1 MPARHT
7 LCFKAFTVTT
17 PSKPLDLANLDPL
30 TAGIFQATTSGDRSA
45 RLREWLQ
52 TGPSEALLNDVYR
65 ELSTKDKGVAKQLK
79 EKIEEIKRSHGQE
92 ALASDWAQKAELI
105 LSAPR
110 LNMADALAWQRD
122 AAKAGA
128 PLSREPLASLKVKLV
143 EVVKGVEDLQ
153 HQVMVQRESAVLLAQ
168 RIEVLST
175 KPLAEAEHGHAGLQN
190 DVAQW
195 QTQAQALTVSAVWPS
210 VDLKY
215 PHQLDAAGKQMQAV
229 WDGFS
234 AALVLANEALGDASA
249 ALPPVPVWA
258 DEIRRQRGEMVQAPT
273 GPVASA
279 GASNAEK
286 SDKSD
291 KPAKP
296 KIDPAQRQAL
306 RELALQTVTQA
317 LESLEKQITENP
329 GVPLPEA
336 CVALRTALKTHGKNL
351 DTSLDERLHKALTA
365 AGDAEGWQRWLA
377 DQVRLD
383 LVTQAEALLDENK
396 VPTVGG
402 RKLQDK
408 LRQLRDGWKQIDQ
421 GGLPNHGLWK
431 RFDAA
436 CNEAYKAVLA
446 WLEQMKKDSADQRAQ
461 RVALMDEVKAWTA
474 AHVDSDDWR
483 AQLRALHQFADRWRN
498 AGHLSEKAFGEMQ
511 SQWKSLFKAAA
522 ARLEAAQ
529 KASIERR
536 QALIQEAQAVGAAP
550 ALRIDAVKALQQRW
564 QVEAQSVPLDRKT
577 EQKLWEVFRAP
588 LDEAFQRKGTERP
601 QAAGPI
607 SDHDRAVIDASKALD
622 AANASG
628 DVVQIRAAMG
638 ALDAALRG
646 QALQAKAVQSAPAV
660 QPVAAAAVHETAS
673 NETADSTTHDAAP
686 ADKAEM
692 ASGEGAQEDAA
703 LSTTD
708 ATGEQTPAP
717 APAAVVKPAK
727 PVVAVRGDD
736 RPGQKRTEAPT
747 GRDGR
752 RDARPGERGVRPG
765 ADRGPGR
772 AGDRFADRAPRGD
785 FREDRG
791 PRLGDAAFR
800 AQREAMERAEMS
812 LRKLAAQAHG
822 ETLTR
827 LIGAWQGRQADALPT
842 SQELGK
848 AVPAPVRQ
856 AWVQAVGAEAK
867 APAANALLR
876 LEMAAEI
883 PTPADQLNARRALQL
898 QLLTQRNQPGPKETW
913 AQDVAQVLSGPHEEA
928 TARRLQNALKNLL
941 RA

>member
-1 MPARHT
+1 VF
-7 LCFKAFTVTT
+7 FKASTVTT

-30 TAGIFQATTSGDRSA
+30 TAGIFQAATSGDRSA

-52 TGPSEALLNDVYR
+52 TGPSEAALHEVYR
-65 ELSTKDKGVAKQLK
+65 ELSSKDKGVAKQLK
-79 EKIEEIKRSHGQE
+79 EKIDEIKRSHGQE

-128 PLSREPLASLKVKLV
+128 PLSREPLASLKLKLV
-143 EVVKGVEDLQ
+143 DVVKGVEDLQ

-175 KPLAEAEHGHAGLQN
+175 KPIAEAQHGQTGLHN

-195 QTQAQALTVSAVWPS
+195 QSQAQALTASAVWPS

-215 PHQLDAAGKQMQAV
+215 PNQLEAAGKQMQAV

-234 AALVLANEALGDASA
+234 AALALANEALGDASA

-258 DEIRRQRGEMVQAPT
+258 DEIRRQRGEVVHAPA
-273 GPVASA
+273 GPVASVA
-279 GASNAEK
+279 VSGAEK

-306 RELALQTVTQA
+306 REQALQTVTSA
-317 LESLEKQITENP
+317 LESLEKQITE
-329 GVPLPEA
+329 GEGAPLAETCA
-336 CVALRTALKTHGKNL
+336 TLRIALKTHGKNL

-396 VPTVGG
+396 APAVGG
-402 RKLQDK
+402 RKMQDK

-421 GGLPNHGLWK
+421 GGLPNHALWK

-461 RVALMDEVKAWTA
+461 RVALMEEVKAWTLA
-474 AHVDSDDWR
+474 QAESEDWR

-511 SQWKSLFKAAA
+511 GQWKGIFKAAA

-529 KASIERR
+529 KASIDRR
-536 QALIQEAQAVGAAP
+536 QALIQEAQEVGAAP
-550 ALRIDAVKALQQRW
+550 ALRVDAVKALQQRW

-588 LDEAFQRKGTERP
+588 LDEAFQRKGSERP
-601 QAAGPI
+601 QAAGPLN
-607 SDHDRAVIDASKALD
+607 DHDRAVIEASKALD

-628 DVVQIRAAMG
+628 DVVKIRAAMA

-646 QALQAKAVQSAPAV
+646 QALQAKAVQHAPVSAPVV
-660 QPVAAAAVHETAS
+660 QATAEEPVAGTAQ
-673 NETADSTTHDAAP
+673 EP
-686 ADKAEM
+686 
-692 ASGEGAQEDAA
+692 SGEASSEVVPAEESQDGGALA
-703 LSTTD
+703 TTD
-708 ATGEQTPAP
+708 ADTDQSPTPAP
-717 APAAVVKPAK
+717 TPTVVAKPAK
-727 PVVAVRGDD
+727 PLVAVRGDD
-736 RPGQKRTEAPT
+736 RPGQKRTEAPA

-752 RDARPGERGVRPG
+752 RDARPGERGARPG

-772 AGDRFADRAPRGD
+772 GGDRFADRAPRGD

-827 LIGAWQGRQADALPT
+827 LMSAWQSRQPDALPT
-842 SQELGK
+842 AQELGK
-848 AVPAPVRQ
+848 AIPASTRQ

-867 APAANALLR
+867 APAATAMLR
-876 LEMAAEI
+876 LEMAAEV
-883 PTPADQLNARRALQL
+883 PTPADHLNERRALQL
-898 QLLTQRNQPGPKETW
+898 QLLTQRNQPGPAETW
-913 AQDVAQVLSGPHEEA
+913 AQDVAQVLSGAHEEA

-941 RA
+941 RS